1 VVVKVALYATD
12 PLTMVALGAH
22 LEDREEIDVLPGDR
36 QGDAD
41 VAVVATERL
50 SAEFAARMRCSAAEL
65 AVPVVLVAAAADE
78 AELAGCGVVAVLP
91 RIGLTAEQL
100 VADVLA
106 AASPDALPLVI
117 APRARPS
124 CMDAVTARLTP
135 REEQVLLLLADG
147 LSTAEI
153 AERLSYSERTVKN
166 VFYGVT
172 SRLNLRNRPHAVAYA
187 LRLGLI

>member
-1 VVVKVALYATD
+1 MVVKVALYATD
-12 PLTMVALGAH
+12 PLSMVALAAH
-22 LEDREEIDVLPGDR
+22 LEDREEIEVLPGDR
-36 QGDAD
+36 QRGAD
-41 VAVVATERL
+41 VAVVATDRL
-50 SAEFAARMRCSAAEL
+50 SAEFVARVKCSAAEL
-65 AVPVVLVAAAADE
+65 AVPVVLVADE
-78 AELAGCGVVAVLP
+78 AELADCRVVAVLP

-100 VADVLA
+100 AAGVLA
-106 AASPDALPLVI
+106 AASNDAVPLI
-117 APRARPS
+117 PPLAQPS
-124 CMDAVTARLTP
+124 CMDAATAGLTP

>member
-106 AASPDALPLVI
+106 AASPDALPQVI

-124 CMDAVTARLTP
+124 CMDAVTAGLTP